1 MSSSGYTSSGMATM
15 TSVSRVPLGLELLRQ
30 QQVLLQ
36 QRKIPRNKLAE
47 DQEAHRIKAEINRVR
62 AWSRCARG
70 QPWLLDPESLFL
82 QLDGLQQEAEAWQ
95 PLRWHLGVPST

>member
-70 QPWLLDPESLFL
+70 TR
-82 QLDGLQQEAEAWQ
+82 
-95 PLRWHLGVPST
+95 PLVDSPGFWTQKAFFCSWMGSSRKPRPGNH